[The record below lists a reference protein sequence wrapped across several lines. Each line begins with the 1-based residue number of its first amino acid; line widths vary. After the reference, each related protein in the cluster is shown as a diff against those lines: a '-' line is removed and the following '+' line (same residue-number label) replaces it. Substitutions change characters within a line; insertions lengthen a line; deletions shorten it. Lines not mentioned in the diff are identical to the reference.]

1 MIKEAL
7 RAPLAGERRWKRLAI
22 GGGWL
27 AVSFGIVPLW
37 VVLGYVV
44 QFAEAVAEDR
54 SDVPPSFEYWGL
66 LMSRGVRAFGISV
79 VYLFVPAAFAIYG
92 AFLYFIAPFNES
104 FTTARAHE
112 PLAIAAVLFA
122 IAFYL
127 LPAAL
132 LTYAI
137 DGRTRAGFS
146 PRQLVR
152 FWVSWTYL
160 RSWLLSVSLVV
171 ALHLC
176 AIAVALTAIGVLAVP
191 VVIFYSYLVGMY
203 VLTTGT
209 SSLLAD
215 IDTRTRP
222 GRRT

>member
-1 MIKEAL
+1 MT
-7 RAPLAGERRWKRLAI
+7 GERRWKRLAI

-44 QFAEAVAEDR
+44 QFAETVAEDR
-54 SDVPPSFEYWGL
+54 SDVPPSFEYWGV
-66 LMSRGVRAFGISV
+66 LMSRGIRAFGICV
-79 VYLFVPAAFAIYG
+79 VYLFVPATFAIYG

-112 PLAIAAVLFA
+112 PLVIAAVLFA
-122 IAFYL
+122 IACYL

-137 DGRTRAGFS
+137 DGRVRAGFS
-146 PRQLVR
+146 PRRLVR

-160 RSWLLSVSLVV
+160 RSWLLSMSLVV

-176 AIAVALTAIGVLAVP
+176 AVLVALTAIGVLAFP

-209 SSLLAD
+209 NDLLDAV
-215 IDTRTRP
+215 RP
-222 GRRT
+222 AEKHGARL